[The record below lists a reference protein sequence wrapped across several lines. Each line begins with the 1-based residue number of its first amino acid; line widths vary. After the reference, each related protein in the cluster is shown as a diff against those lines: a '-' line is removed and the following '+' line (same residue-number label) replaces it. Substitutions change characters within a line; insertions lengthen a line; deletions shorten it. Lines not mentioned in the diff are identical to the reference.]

1 MMKQCYSRPLWHFN
15 HKLQGQL
22 RDNGEDWAWLNDDPK
37 KDQQKTVISKL
48 HQKISELENLV
59 SDDAANNFFKPA
71 EIDDD
76 GLDAVSAF
84 DGPASSTAHSAVGGV
99 GARQLQGFGSAAA
112 AANVISKLRGK
123 NFKGF

>member
-1 MMKQCYSRPLWHFN
+1 MKQCYSRPLWHFN

-22 RDNGEDWAWLNDDPK
+22 RDNGEDWAWLNGDPK

-48 HQKISELENLV
+48 HQKISELENIV
-59 SDDAANNFFKPA
+59 SEDAANNFFKPA

-76 GLDAVSAF
+76 GVDAVSAL
-84 DGPASSTAHSAVGGV
+84 DGHASSTAQSAVGGV
-99 GARQLQGFGSAAA
+99 GAKQLQGFGSAAT